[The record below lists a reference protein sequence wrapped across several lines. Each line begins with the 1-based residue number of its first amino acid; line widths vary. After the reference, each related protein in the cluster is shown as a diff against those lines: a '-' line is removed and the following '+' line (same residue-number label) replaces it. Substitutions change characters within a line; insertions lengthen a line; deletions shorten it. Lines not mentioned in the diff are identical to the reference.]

1 MGLALGF
8 GLWAFGVKGLGGVSG
23 FVGYEDE
30 RKNFQESFR
39 VTVFALPDMTT

>member
-8 GLWAFGVKGLGGVSG
+8 GLWAFGVKGLGGGGLWV
-23 FVGYEDE
+23 EDE
-30 RKNFQESFR
+30 RKLFQESFR